1 MPYPYDWSDEQ
12 RGASP
17 RDRDE
22 EEARR
27 AAQRRAELARTS
39 EEREWDRGRRRQRE
53 GDYAAGWWGEE
64 AARDGYVVPGPYGR
78 PPEQRPA
85 PQGERAGGYGE
96 DAAFYRRYDESHA
109 YDRREQRLRAEPL
122 QEDGRHRTFEDEA
135 RHAGRSLARGWRRLT
150 EGARHTFEDDRG
162 PAENDPRRAG
172 GMFGGQDR
180 PGSLF
185 NHDDGLGP
193 SAGPGSHRGK
203 GPKGYVRGDE
213 RILEE
218 VCDRLTEDDRL
229 DACDIEVKVD
239 AGEVTLNGQVKS
251 REDKRRAEDVAE
263 SVSGVRHLQ
272 NNLRVR
278 PPAQPPQQ
286 QAAPQ
291 TSAQS
296 AKAKPASKAA
306 IQSAAPTSAQI
317 EGPKTAAPKS
327 AAPKPGT
334 PRPN

>member
-1 MPYPYDWSDEQ
+1 MPYPYEWSDEP
-12 RGASP
+12 RGARP
-17 RDRDE
+17 HDRDE

-27 AAQRRAELARTS
+27 AAQRRAEQARTS
-39 EEREWDRGRRRQRE
+39 EERDWDRGRRQQRE

-64 AARDGYVVPGPYGR
+64 AAEDGYVVPGPYGR

-85 PQGERAGGYGE
+85 PRGERRGGYGD
-96 DAAFYRRYDESHA
+96 DAAFYRRFDESHA
-109 YDRREQRLRAEPL
+109 YDRREERMRQEPR
-122 QEDGRHRTFEDEA
+122 ERDDRHRTFEDEA
-135 RHAGRSLARGWRRLT
+135 RHAGRSIARGWRRLT
-150 EGARHTFEDDRG
+150 SGAHDAFEDDRG
-162 PAENDPRRAG
+162 PAERDPRRAG

-185 NHDDGLGP
+185 NHDDGLGQ
-193 SAGPGSHRGK
+193 SARPGSHRGK

-239 AGEVTLNGQVKS
+239 AGEVTLNGQVES
-251 REDKRRAEDVAE
+251 REAKRRAEDVAE

-278 PPAQPPQQ
+278 PQQQPAQP
-286 QAAPQ
+286 QAAP
-291 TSAQS
+291 A
-296 AKAKPASKAA
+296 AKAKPATKAA
-306 IQSAAPTSAQI
+306 IRPAAPTSAQI

-327 AAPKPGT
+327 AASKPGT